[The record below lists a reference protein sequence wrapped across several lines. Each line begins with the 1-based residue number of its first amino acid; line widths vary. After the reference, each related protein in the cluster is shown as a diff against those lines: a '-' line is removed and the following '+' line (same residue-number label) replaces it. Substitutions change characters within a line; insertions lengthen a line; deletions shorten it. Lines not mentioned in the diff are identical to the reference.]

1 MNPAFLDDMSWEM
14 AEVYGAITDQILIN
28 LARHFP
34 FYDAGDPLPS
44 SAFEYQASML
54 AQMGQVNAETMRIIR
69 NGLADADEA
78 LKNTLEQAIIDS
90 VRKTSPE
97 LWKGV
102 KKGVLMPPTMPVVS
116 PNQYRAFQLYY
127 TQAADKLNLV
137 NTVMLEST
145 KSAYAQTITDV
156 VSDIELADRL
166 NRTQIALDAAAGETI
181 TGVSSW
187 NQALRHATDKLK
199 DCGITGFVDH
209 AGHHW
214 SAEAYTAM
222 DIRTTTFNTARAAVW
237 EENQS
242 FGNDLYIVSYHNGA
256 RPLCYPWQNKVIS
269 ASNNAGVTYD
279 LDGNE
284 IRVYAQSETTYGEA
298 AGLFGINCRHYPSPW
313 IPGVSLADGKPQDKE
328 DNDRVYAESQEQRRL
343 ERKLREEKRDLMMA
357 KAQGRPQEELD
368 RLQAK
373 CRKSSEDIDTFCKET
388 GRARHRDREAVY
400 TKREFPDKERYNVA
414 EFERTQKEQI
424 EQFYKNGG
432 AQQNYTFGQM
442 TPNEPLAPQTPAQ
455 IEPTPAPV
463 TPQNVASQATQTQ
476 PQGNTMGSEQLDASN
491 FPDSFNKKKNK
502 TFVENVN
509 ATEGTD
515 PDVVKLFNKM
525 GEQVN
530 GASYPIEI
538 SYTEDDHAVQTW
550 VRSYGGQ
557 PIKTK
562 VKVPKLTD
570 PEYLRQEIGTTAHEF
585 GHLFDRL
592 NTDPGRTGAISVYND
607 NYALPKALRNARPM
621 SDRIKT
627 MIDTAVSDGNAAR
640 KMIMDRASA
649 EVDEIN
655 KKISKAISAKDF
667 DEWSALSKERDKLWK
682 DAAKLASKESRKAHN
697 SVNAIEDIYDAISG
711 GTLRDKTR
719 GLYGHGSAYYA
730 NDPGGESAAAETL
743 ANYCSLALASPE
755 LFKLMAEEQPE
766 IWEACGNIIK
776 AMLGG

>member
-44 SAFEYQASML
+44 SAFEYQAAML

-69 NGLADADEA
+69 NGLKDADDA

-97 LWKGV
+97 LWEGV

-199 DCGITGFVDH
+199 NGGITGFVDH

-222 DIRTTTFNTARAAVW
+222 DIRTTTFNTARSAVW
-237 EENQS
+237 ETNQN

-269 ASNNAGVTYD
+269 ANNNAGVTYD

-284 IRVYAQSETTYGEA
+284 IEVIAQSATSYGEA
-298 AGLFGINCRHYPSPW
+298 AGLFGINCKHYPTPW

-357 KAQGRPQEELD
+357 KAQGRPQEEID

-442 TPNEPLAPQTPAQ
+442 TPNEPIVPV
-455 IEPTPAPV
+455 TPAPV
-463 TPQNVASQATQTQ
+463 APETVATNIENIDTLKMYGEAVEWSEEGFRAEMDDLREGWKNVPTQIDAFNEFEREIPKYEKAIKDAVEREDFAIRTSSGDVVHILDDGRFKSQIETGATHGYLDINRRKVATSQLFAGSE
-476 PQGNTMGSEQLDASN
+476 PISVADDKYEIYGYLGKAPRANMYGNTRIVLKKGNLIDRTTVTIG
-491 FPDSFNKKKNK
+491 DSLELLETGADPMATLATDPKFVSYGKVFSDSVPNAPQRLQDVQRDFESIAKNGYLSDGNYIELQFHGGVS
-502 TFVENVN
+502 TNDIEYIELSRQNVN
-509 ATEGTD
+509 AE
-515 PDVVKLFNKM
+515 
-525 GEQVN
+525 
-530 GASYPIEI
+530 
-538 SYTEDDHAVQTW
+538 
-550 VRSYGGQ
+550 
-557 PIKTK
+557 
-562 VKVPKLTD
+562 
-570 PEYLRQEIGTTAHEF
+570 
-585 GHLFDRL
+585 
-592 NTDPGRTGAISVYND
+592 
-607 NYALPKALRNARPM
+607 
-621 SDRIKT
+621 RIA
-627 MIDTAVSDGNAAR
+627 DL
-640 KMIMDRASA
+640 
-649 EVDEIN
+649 
-655 KKISKAISAKDF
+655 AKDRGV
-667 DEWSALSKERDKLWK
+667 EIKWK
-682 DAAKLASKESRKAHN
+682 
-697 SVNAIEDIYDAISG
+697 
-711 GTLRDKTR
+711 
-719 GLYGHGSAYYA
+719 
-730 NDPGGESAAAETL
+730 
-743 ANYCSLALASPE
+743 
-755 LFKLMAEEQPE
+755 
-766 IWEACGNIIK
+766 
-776 AMLGG
+776 

>member
-1 MNPAFLDDMSWEM
+1 MHPAFLDNMSWEM

-97 LWKGV
+97 LWEGV
-102 KKGVLMPPTMPVVS
+102 KKGVLMPPMVPVLS

-145 KSAYAQTITDV
+145 KSAYEQTITDV

-199 DCGITGFVDH
+199 NGGITGFVDH

-237 EENQS
+237 EQNQS

-269 ASNNAGVTYD
+269 ANNNAGVTYD

-284 IRVYAQSETTYGEA
+284 IAVIAQSDTSYGEA
-298 AGLFGINCRHYPSPW
+298 AGLFGINCKHYPTPW

-328 DNDRVYAESQEQRRL
+328 DNDRAYAESQEQRRL

-357 KAQGRPQEELD
+357 KAQGRPQEEID

-400 TKREFPDKERYNVA
+400 TKREFPDKERYDVSA
-414 EFERTQKEQI
+414 FERAQKEQI
-424 EQFYKNGG
+424 DQFYQNGG

-442 TPNEPLAPQTPAQ
+442 TPNVTTPHVVPQYDFGGNDATITQEGQTIIKDTIARLQEQYPIPEGYTLDVVDFRTRRGIGYEEDLEDLLDRLEVQDNDHYNGVKAQFVPLGSNSKRLCIEYVDTTLPNYSPKAQ
-455 IEPTPAPV
+455 VFDEIHQVMMRNPTGKPF
-463 TPQNVASQATQTQ
+463 NVGWGYECDTIHEYGHLLSHVY
-476 PQGNTMGSEQLDASN
+476 GFYGSEDPEFVSWFMSLD
-491 FPDSFNKKKNK
+491 K
-502 TFVENVN
+502 E
-509 ATEGTD
+509 
-515 PDVVKLFNKM
+515 
-525 GEQVN
+525 
-530 GASYPIEI
+530 
-538 SYTEDDHAVQTW
+538 
-550 VRSYGGQ
+550 R
-557 PIKTK
+557 IKTELSLYAATNWNEFFAESFLQSFSPYQSDLSK
-562 VKVPKLTD
+562 QAM
-570 PEYLRQEIGTTAHEF
+570 EYLRKKM
-585 GHLFDRL
+585 
-592 NTDPGRTGAISVYND
+592 TG
-607 NYALPKALRNARPM
+607 
-621 SDRIKT
+621 
-627 MIDTAVSDGNAAR
+627 
-640 KMIMDRASA
+640 
-649 EVDEIN
+649 
-655 KKISKAISAKDF
+655 
-667 DEWSALSKERDKLWK
+667 
-682 DAAKLASKESRKAHN
+682 
-697 SVNAIEDIYDAISG
+697 
-711 GTLRDKTR
+711 
-719 GLYGHGSAYYA
+719 
-730 NDPGGESAAAETL
+730 
-743 ANYCSLALASPE
+743 
-755 LFKLMAEEQPE
+755 Q
-766 IWEACGNIIK
+766 
-776 AMLGG
+776 

>member
-1 MNPAFLDDMSWEM
+1 MNPTFLDDMSWEM

-44 SAFEYQASML
+44 SAFEYQAAML

-199 DCGITGFVDH
+199 NGGITGFVDH

-222 DIRTTTFNTARAAVW
+222 DIRTTTFNTARSAVW
-237 EENQS
+237 ETNQN

-269 ASNNAGVTYD
+269 ANNNAGVTYD

-284 IRVYAQSETTYGEA
+284 IEVIAQSATSYGEA
-298 AGLFGINCRHYPSPW
+298 AGLFGINCKHYPTPW

-357 KAQGRPQEELD
+357 KAQGRPQEEID

-442 TPNEPLAPQTPAQ
+442 TPNEP
-455 IEPTPAPV
+455 IEK
-463 TPQNVASQATQTQ
+463 NVASEATQPPPPKYNIEGHTEKLKRTMSESEYKEFAKLANESETGKLYEKYGDSCADIKRVRNGGVYRGWDVVEYDFVNYNGQSKYSVVAHEMAHMFDAKIGEAPTLTFNEVNTINAKCTSGAWTIKPLRVRPSSSDEFLAAMRKDKVTLQEILKNGDELTKMRTGSWRNATGGVQDAMDGFFSTQ
-476 PQGNTMGSEQLDASN
+476 DKHILPWGHGNKYYNRAYNRRFKDFGLE
-491 FPDSFNKKKNK
+491 DSLAEAYDELGFGLKNK
-502 TFVENVN
+502 TAVKTQTRDYETAGELWANVLS
-509 ATEGTD
+509 AITC
-515 PDVVKLFNKM
+515 
-525 GEQVN
+525 
-530 GASYPIEI
+530 
-538 SYTEDDHAVQTW
+538 
-550 VRSYGGQ
+550 GGDELDAFKHYM
-557 PIKTK
+557 PET
-562 VKVPKLTD
+562 VKVAL
-570 PEYLRQEIGTTAHEF
+570 QIIG
-585 GHLFDRL
+585 
-592 NTDPGRTGAISVYND
+592 
-607 NYALPKALRNARPM
+607 
-621 SDRIKT
+621 
-627 MIDTAVSDGNAAR
+627 
-640 KMIMDRASA
+640 
-649 EVDEIN
+649 
-655 KKISKAISAKDF
+655 
-667 DEWSALSKERDKLWK
+667 
-682 DAAKLASKESRKAHN
+682 
-697 SVNAIEDIYDAISG
+697 
-711 GTLRDKTR
+711 
-719 GLYGHGSAYYA
+719 GL
-730 NDPGGESAAAETL
+730 
-743 ANYCSLALASPE
+743 
-755 LFKLMAEEQPE
+755 
-766 IWEACGNIIK
+766 
-776 AMLGG
+776 